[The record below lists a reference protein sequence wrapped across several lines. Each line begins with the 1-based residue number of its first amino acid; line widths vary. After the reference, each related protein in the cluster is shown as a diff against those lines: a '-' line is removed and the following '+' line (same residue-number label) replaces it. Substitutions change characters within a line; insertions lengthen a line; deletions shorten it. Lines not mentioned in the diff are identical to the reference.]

1 MFSQKLIATED
12 MSLAPIAR
20 RSKTGSMDMDPNL
33 SKPSSFPLFSALP
46 SELRQQIWR
55 IALFS
60 STPPLVSVEVPN
72 HTDDP
77 HLSFRSVGR
86 SSIALVALACA
97 EALKE
102 WSHISRSFL
111 GALLPPKYIPH
122 TVFLLHSPFRVVQLL
137 GTFWAPSDLAAQIRH
152 VCFVVVPSTALT
164 EIFSALVSFPRL
176 ETIAL
181 IVPTCLAQD
190 GIQLNSLGDSDAA
203 ETLAQLVHHH
213 LPIEN
218 QCPEQGD
225 FGLLLRGR
233 LPSPSVMAFYTR
245 DDAPQVKLL
254 APRHDERFCTIHGEN
269 WSLSRS

>member
-1 MFSQKLIATED
+1 MFSQKLRAIED
-12 MSLAPIAR
+12 MSLAPITR
-20 RSKTGSMDMDPNL
+20 RSEIGSMDMDPNL
-33 SKPSSFPLFSALP
+33 SIPSSFPLFSVLP
-46 SELRQQIWR
+46 LELRQQIWR

-60 STPPLVSVEVPN
+60 NTPPLVSVEVQN

-77 HLSFRSVGR
+77 HLTFRSVGC

-97 EALKE
+97 EALQE

-111 GALLPPKYIPH
+111 GALLPLKYIPH
-122 TVFLLHSPFRVVQLL
+122 TVFLLRSPLRVVQLL
-137 GTFWAPSDLAAQIRH
+137 KTLLTPSDLAARIRH
-152 VCFVVVPSTALT
+152 VCFVVVPSTTLT
-164 EIFSALVSFPRL
+164 EIFSALTRFPRL
-176 ETIAL
+176 KTITL

-190 GIQLNSLGDSDAA
+190 GMQLGGLEDSDVA
-203 ETLAQLVHHH
+203 ETLTQLVHHH

-225 FGLLLRGR
+225 FSLLLRGR

-254 APRHDERFCTIHGEN
+254 APRHDGRFCTIHGEN
-269 WSLSRS
+269 WSLSLS